1 VSPNLDDIW
10 NKDALAAANTR
21 KDKEMFVEKVRAA
34 TTDASWRDRVG
45 KRSRK
50 ATLAYASRI
59 EKTDDAVYII
69 RNSAPPQI
77 IDDMTKL
84 VEWVTPGTFKMCT
97 GKPLD
102 VPTFDSIWNVIA
114 ANLTKALR
122 LSDEGGALDMGD
134 FRIVAAWAQ
143 VITLASLTGLA
154 PERVTHASAVCG
166 VLYAGWLDSPERTAL
181 L

>member
-1 VSPNLDDIW
+1 MSPNLDDIW
-10 NKDALAAANTR
+10 KNDALAAANTR
-21 KDKEMFVEKVRAA
+21 QDKEMFVEKVRAA

-45 KRSRK
+45 KKSRK

-59 EKTDDAVYII
+59 EKINDAVYLIS
-69 RNSAPPQI
+69 NSAPPQI
-77 IDDMTKL
+77 IDDMTSL
-84 VEWVTPGTFKMCT
+84 VEWVTPGTFQMCA

-102 VPTFDSIWNVIA
+102 VPTFDSIWKVVA

-122 LSDEGGALDMGD
+122 LSNAGDALDTGD
-134 FRIVAAWAQ
+134 FRIAAAWAQ

-166 VLYAGWLDSPERTAL
+166 VLYAGWLDSPERTTL